1 MSLVLFEGP
10 AGTGK
15 TTRLVASAREHLD
28 RHPLGA
34 EQRVLALTK
43 YHGSRRRMDLKLRGK
58 KVGVCDALDCVT
70 IDSFSWRVLQ
80 TWRSL
85 SDHLG
90 LHAIPGNFG
99 SITGAA
105 GALLQHPNVAQWIA
119 RRYPVVIVDELQD
132 CKGGELD
139 VLRGIEPHATFFCGA
154 DGFQDLSG
162 DAVNDAVNW
171 AEGVGEVVP
180 LQKVRRTEVQALL
193 DAASALR
200 ARKEIQLGKQFGF
213 EVLPVHAP
221 AQGGAALCW
230 RIHAWRGYGQIA
242 VISATK
248 LGTSPFCDKLVNW
261 ASTKTS
267 VARSGGR
274 AGPFPMAWESSDE
287 QAEEGM
293 LEELGLTGRQVTSL
307 HCKKLAELA
316 VGRKHADLHS
326 WAQRQIFV
334 LGREEVSLE
343 EIRAEVSQIVRRR
356 RAFGPDSYWD
366 RRVLTIHQAKN
377 REFESVVVLWPL
389 KQPKDLERQRRLL
402 YNAIT
407 RAKSRAIVI
416 VEDPTGKAT
425 AGALFAGDAQN
436 RA

>member
-1 MSLVLFEGP
+1 LFEGP

-43 YHGSRRRMDLKLRGK
+43 YHGSRRRMDVKLRGK
-58 KVGVCDALDCVT
+58 KAGVCDALDCLT
-70 IDSFSWRVLQ
+70 IDSFSWRILQ

-90 LHAIPGNFG
+90 LRAVPGNFG
-99 SITGAA
+99 SITAAA
-105 GALLQHPNVAQWIA
+105 GVLLQHANVAQWIA

-132 CKGGELD
+132 CKAGELD
-139 VLRGIEPHATFFCGA
+139 VLRGIEPYATFFCGA

-162 DAVNDAVNW
+162 DVVNEAVDW
-171 AEGVGEVVP
+171 AGEVGEVVP
-180 LQKVRRTEVQALL
+180 LHRVRRTEVQALL

-200 ARKEIQLGKQFGF
+200 ARKQIQLSKQFGF
-213 EVLPVHAP
+213 EILPVRAP
-221 AQGGAALCW
+221 AQAGAALCW
-230 RIHAWRGYGQIA
+230 RIHAWRQSGQIA

-248 LGTSPFCDKLVNW
+248 PGTSPFCDKVVDW
-261 ASTKTS
+261 ASTRTS
-267 VARSGGR
+267 VAKHGGQ
-274 AGPFPMAWESSDE
+274 AGPFPTAWESSDE
-287 QAEEGM
+287 QAEEEM
-293 LEELGLTGRQVTSL
+293 LKGLGLAAREVTSL
-307 HCKKLAELA
+307 RCKKLAELA
-316 VGRKHADLHS
+316 VGRRHSELHS
-326 WAQRQIFV
+326 WAQRQFFV

-343 EIRAEVSQIVRRR
+343 EVRAEISQIVRRR
-356 RAFGPDSYWD
+356 RAFGPDTNWD

-377 REFESVVVLWPL
+377 REFESVVALWPL

-407 RAKSRAIVI
+407 RAKSRAMVI
-416 VEDPTGKAT
+416 VEDPTGKVT
-425 AGALFAGDAQN
+425 TGALFAGDAQHC
-436 RA
+436 A